1 LATDISLPALCI
13 VALSCYAANSAMKLF
28 VLLGEHDHLPPVI
41 AGWAVPVFLL
51 LLCAVAVRSG
61 REIISAG
68 ARFAQGKR
76 PVRV

>member
-1 LATDISLPALCI
+1 
-13 VALSCYAANSAMKLF
+13 
-28 VLLGEHDHLPPVI
+28 
-41 AGWAVPVFLL
+41 VFLL

-76 PVRV
+76 PARV